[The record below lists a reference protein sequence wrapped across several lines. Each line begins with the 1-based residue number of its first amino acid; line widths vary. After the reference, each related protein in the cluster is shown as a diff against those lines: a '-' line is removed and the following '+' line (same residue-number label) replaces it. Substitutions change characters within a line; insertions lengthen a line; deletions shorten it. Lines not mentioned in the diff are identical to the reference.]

1 LAGDRGDGRVI
12 AAAGPTPLWYAARS
26 TGYVS
31 LLLLTAILA
40 LGIVTSMRWA
50 SRDWPRFMSQAVH
63 RNLSL
68 LVLVFLAIHILAS
81 TIDPFAGISLFNS
94 VVPFTGSYRPLWLGL
109 GVVSLELLVALT
121 ITSLLR
127 QRISFTVW
135 RVVHWAA
142 YACWPLALLHTLG
155 TGSDVRSA
163 WAILVS
169 LACVGIV
176 VIAIAWRL
184 FGAAAGVRLP
194 VRLIGLMVTV
204 AATMALLGFA
214 VAGPLH
220 TGWAKAAGTPDQL
233 LAATA
238 TDGQTGST
246 PSPSPAPNS
255 AALPTGLSDSVR
267 GTLVQ
272 GANDVT
278 VQLSDAR
285 DANLRITISVVA
297 QATTGQL
304 SITEGGATICS
315 VVASVAQDVQA
326 SCGHTAVDISLTQQ
340 ADGSVAGQLV
350 TRALRE

>member
-1 LAGDRGDGRVI
+1 VI
-12 AAAGPTPLWYAARS
+12 AASGPTPLWYAARS

-31 LLLLTAILA
+31 LLMLTAILV
-40 LGIVTSMRWA
+40 LGILTSMRWA

-68 LVLVFLAIHILAS
+68 LVLVFLAIHVLAS
-81 TIDPFAGISLFNS
+81 TIDPFAGISLLNS

-127 QRISFTVW
+127 QRINFTVW

-169 LACVGIV
+169 IVCVGIV

-184 FGAAAGVRLP
+184 FGAGAGVRLP
-194 VRLIGLMVTV
+194 VRLLGLAVT
-204 AATMALLGFA
+204 AATTMSLLGFA

-220 TGWAKAAGTPDQL
+220 SGWAKAAGTPDRL
-233 LAATA
+233 LATTA
-238 TDGQTGST
+238 TDSQSPATPT
-246 PSPSPAPNS
+246 PSPTAS
-255 AALPTGLSDSVR
+255 AALPAGLNDSVS
-267 GTLVQ
+267 GTVVQ
-272 GANDVT
+272 GATNIT

-285 DANLRITISVVA
+285 DANLRITVSVQA

-304 SITEGGATICS
+304 TITEGGATVCN

-326 SCGHTAVDISLTQQ
+326 SCGHTAVDISLAQQ
-340 ADGSVAGQLV
+340 ADGTVAGQLV
-350 TRALRE
+350 TRAGQ